1 MKIYSD
7 SWVRRLLPALVIA
20 GAAWPL
26 SVLSS
31 YAEGAAQSK
40 PDFSGGFPKKATE
53 EGVPLPPT
61 IETLKLDAARTVPV
75 KISSKKG
82 CFFGDLDLMLVE
94 MSWSNYYDLR
104 VSLEPL
110 DDGKAAGSSAV
121 VTVKDL
127 APGSHTVSLK
137 APKVKQPTLMGLYI
151 CRDAKKS
158 GSCRGKPVV
167 SPGEFIKRYSSQA
180 TANKKPGDLPVEDKT
195 YYFNHVVV
203 EPDGISSSDAVF
215 DQAEFA
221 RAREI
226 AQKESPKSFE
236 QKLKKIYEA
245 QRTLSSVPLT
255 QIDGA
260 LAVTLPI
267 SDFANCTKE

>member
-1 MKIYSD
+1 MTAYRDPS
-7 SWVRRLLPALVIA
+7 VRRFVVALVVS
-20 GAAWPL
+20 GASWSL
-26 SVLSS
+26 SALPSF
-31 YAEGAAQSK
+31 AEGAGQSK
-40 PDFSGGFPKKATE
+40 PDFSGSFPKKATQ
-53 EGVPLPPT
+53 EGIPLPRSVD
-61 IETLKLDAARTVPV
+61 TLKLDASRAVPV
-75 KISSKKG
+75 TISSKKG

-121 VTVKDL
+121 ITVKDL

-137 APKVKQPTLMGLYI
+137 APKVTQPTLMGLYI
-151 CRDAKKS
+151 CRDSKKS

-180 TANKKPGDLPVEDKT
+180 TAGKKPGDLIVDDKT

-203 EPDGISSSDAVF
+203 APDGISSSDSVF

-221 RAREI
+221 RVREI
-226 AQKESPKSFE
+226 AQKESPKNFE
-236 QKLKKIYEA
+236 QKLKKLYEA
-245 QRTLSSVPLT
+245 QRTLSSVPLK
-255 QIDGA
+255 QVDGA

-267 SDFANCTKE
+267 SDFANCSKQ